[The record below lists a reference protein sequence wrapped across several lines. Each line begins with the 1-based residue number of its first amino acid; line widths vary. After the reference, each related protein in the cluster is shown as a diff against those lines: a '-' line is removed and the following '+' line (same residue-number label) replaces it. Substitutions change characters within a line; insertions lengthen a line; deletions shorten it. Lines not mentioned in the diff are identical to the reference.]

1 VKRRVSDS
9 LGETTTAG
17 VDGVAVVFGEA
28 APDAVWLADGEGVG
42 GALHHDRAGRADR
55 LGGRLARRAGG
66 ATLTFRVEEDAGI
79 FSAAGAFE
87 LPIPNVSVGSWKP

>member
-1 VKRRVSDS
+1 MNRRVSDS

-55 LGGRLARRAGG
+55 FGGRLARRAGG
-66 ATLTFRVEEDAGI
+66 ATLTFGVEEDAGI